1 MKALNLFK
9 VLMIVS
15 LTVFLTSCEKDDRES
30 NAAIKFESTY
40 QTAKSMP
47 LNGALAEEVFIE
59 DFIINIEEIEIEFD
73 DDDPMFESDSVYS
86 DYEFDGP
93 FLINLMEDGNPLE
106 AFILNNVELPL
117 AAYDEIE
124 FEFDENETPGSEMY
138 GKSIL
143 IRGTFDGTPFI
154 FWSDEEVEVEVEF
167 EEPVFIDD
175 ASNAILTVSFDLGT
189 LFSPGVGG
197 IDLGQA
203 TDGNGDGLIEIYSD
217 DPDGNE
223 DLADMISE
231 KIKDIIEAFEE
242 EYDD

>member
-1 MKALNLFK
+1 MKTLKFIK

-15 LTVFLTSCEKDDRES
+15 LAVILSSCEKNDLES

-40 QTAKSMP
+40 QVTKSAA
-47 LNGALAEEVFIE
+47 LNGSLAEEVFIE
-59 DFIINIEEIEIEFD
+59 AFKINIEEIEIEFD
-73 DDDPMFESDSVYS
+73 DDDLMFESDSAYS
-86 DYEFDGP
+86 DYEFEGP

-106 AFILNNVELPL
+106 AYILDNVELPQ

-143 IRGTFDGTPFI
+143 ISGTIDGTPFI
-154 FWSDEEVEVEVEF
+154 FWSDEELEVEIEF
-167 EEPVFIDD
+167 EDPVFIDD
-175 ASNAILTVSFDLGT
+175 ASNAILTVSFDLGA
-189 LFSPGVGG
+189 LFSPGAGG

-203 TDGNGDGLIEIYSD
+203 TDGNGDGIIEIYSD

-223 DLADMISE
+223 DLADMIWE
-231 KIKDIIEAFEE
+231 KIEDIIEAFEE